1 MNGYHTDNMLEMGK
15 AKMQQFHQEQAA
27 SRIAQEARLVQS
39 DSVKIVVNKLVGFF
53 KPLLSEK
60 DDPQP
65 QSSSKT
71 ATEST

>member
-27 SRIAQEARLVQS
+27 AKIAQEARPIQS
-39 DSVKIVVNKLVGFF
+39 DSMKLAVNKLIVFF
-53 KPLLSEK
+53 KSLPSEK

-65 QSSSKT
+65 HSRSKT